1 MTFRNRQSNRIRGF
15 GRLIQT
21 FDIIATVCYNP
32 SMARPKKGAELEAHE
47 RIALRI
53 TPSLR
58 AKLDAL
64 AKANNWSLS
73 DEIRAALERHA
84 GRIKK

>member
-1 MTFRNRQSNRIRGF
+1 
-15 GRLIQT
+15 
-21 FDIIATVCYNP
+21 
-32 SMARPKKGAELEAHE
+32 MARPKKGAELEAHE

>member
-1 MTFRNRQSNRIRGF
+1 M
-15 GRLIQT
+15 
-21 FDIIATVCYNP
+21 ATACYNP
-32 SMARPKKGAELEAHE
+32 GMARPKKGAELEAHE

-64 AKANNWSLS
+64 AKANHWSLS

-84 GRIKK
+84 GRKQKP

>member
-1 MTFRNRQSNRIRGF
+1 
-15 GRLIQT
+15 
-21 FDIIATVCYNP
+21 
-32 SMARPKKGAELEAHE
+32 MARPKKGEELEAHE

-84 GRIKK
+84 GRSKR

>member
-1 MTFRNRQSNRIRGF
+1 
-15 GRLIQT
+15 
-21 FDIIATVCYNP
+21 
-32 SMARPKKGAELEAHE
+32 MARPKKGKELEAFE

-53 TPSLR
+53 TPTLR

-73 DEIRAALERHA
+73 DEIRAALDRHA
-84 GRIKK
+84 GRSKDALRAVVEKRK